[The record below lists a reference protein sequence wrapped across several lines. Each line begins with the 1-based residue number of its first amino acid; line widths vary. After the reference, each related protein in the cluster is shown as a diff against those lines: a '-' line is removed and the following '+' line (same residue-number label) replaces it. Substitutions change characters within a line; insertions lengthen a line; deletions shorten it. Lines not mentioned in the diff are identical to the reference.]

1 MRAMFA
7 AWACLVALLLLAF
20 VDAPFLTFG
29 QKFRHERRHERLVL
43 MSIELN
49 LFLLWA
55 MGMYFFGLDRRL
67 APTEAAAALAS
78 AGLVV
83 TALGVL
89 LAASGKIRLGRWFSA
104 TFAVKEAHRLIT
116 AWPYSWVRHPIYTG
130 LVIAVAGSGL
140 VWNSALTLL
149 LAALLVI
156 PFWFHTVFEELLFE
170 RHFGD
175 EFRAYRARVPRLVPF
190 YGSRTKRDS
199 RVP

>member
-1 MRAMFA
+1 MFA
-7 AWACLVALLLLAF
+7 AWACLVGLLLLAF
-20 VDAPFLTFG
+20 VDTPFLTFG
-29 QKFRHERRHERLVL
+29 QKFRDERRHERLVL

-55 MGMYFFGLDRRL
+55 MGKYFFGLDRRL
-67 APTEAAAALAS
+67 VPIGSASVLAVS
-78 AGLVV
+78 GLFV

-104 TFAVKEAHRLIT
+104 TFAVKEGHRLIT
-116 AWPYSWVRHPIYTG
+116 AWPYSWVRHPVYTG
-130 LVIAVAGSGL
+130 LVVATLGSAL

-149 LAALLVI
+149 LGALLAV

-170 RHFGD
+170 KHFGD
-175 EFRAYRARVPRLVPF
+175 EFRAYRDRVPRLVPF
-190 YGSRTKRDS
+190 YRTRTKRAS